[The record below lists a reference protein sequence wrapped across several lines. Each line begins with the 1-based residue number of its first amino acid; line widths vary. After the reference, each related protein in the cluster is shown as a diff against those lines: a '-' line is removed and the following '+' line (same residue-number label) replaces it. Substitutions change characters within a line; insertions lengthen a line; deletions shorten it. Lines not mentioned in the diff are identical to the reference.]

1 MKRKHFLTSL
11 KKLWSLTKQ
20 PGSNIV
26 QTTTAPQT
34 GGNMDMN
41 KVYRNERTVSTAS
54 QAETQLP
61 TCVDGTAAGDAI
73 ANLRQALGNMKQAMD
88 GLNAAIAEM
97 YEAADKNQGKIPDV
111 NRIVEEV
118 LAQSRKG
125 KDET

>member
-1 MKRKHFLTSL
+1 MKRKHSLTSL
-11 KKLWSLTKQ
+11 KKAWSPTKQ
-20 PGSNIV
+20 PGNDV
-26 QTTTAPQT
+26 VRTTTVPQID
-34 GGNMDMN
+34 GHVDMSI
-41 KVYRNERTVSTAS
+41 VYRNVGTVSTAS

-61 TCVDGTAAGDAI
+61 TGVDNTAAGDAI
-73 ANLRQALGNMKQAMD
+73 ANLRQAMGNMKQAMD

-97 YEAADKNQGKIPDV
+97 YEAAEKNQGKIPDV